1 MKEFIEIIER
11 LSKKIEKTVNL
22 MEVCGTHTVA
32 IFRHGI
38 RSLIP
43 SNIRLLSGPGCPVC
57 VTPIEDID
65 RMLYIAKQSDIIL
78 TTFGDMMRVPGSNGS
93 LYKAKAE
100 GADIRIVYSPLDAL
114 GIAENN
120 KNKKVIFFAVGFE
133 TTSPLIAA
141 TLFEADRKNVE

>member
-1 MKEFIEIIER
+1 MKEFIEAIEK
-11 LSKKIEKTVNL
+11 LSKKIEKQVNL
-22 MEVCGTHTVA
+22 MEVCGTHTVS

-65 RMLYIAKQSDIIL
+65 RMLYIAKQPDVIL
-78 TTFGDMMRVPGSNGS
+78 TTFGDMMRVPGSDGS

-100 GADIRIVYSPLDAL
+100 GANIKMVYSPLDAL
-114 GIAENN
+114 KIAHEN
-120 KNKKVIFFAVGFE
+120 KNKKSSIFLQLDLKQLLL
-133 TTSPLIAA
+133 S
-141 TLFEADRKNVE
+141 